1 MTTTRSGASQYRR
14 AGSGRVSASG
24 REEDFCLLGVD
35 SFNRDGERDSVR
47 LGLVVK
53 MLWGTEIIMDG
64 DGGFRVVVTSRQLMF
79 KPACLQQLWTTLQLL
94 HSIIASLRPHKACVE
109 ERDEV
114 RIITFDKISDEYL
127 FPSSGLG
134 PGVPEESQFSPIVY
148 K

>member
-1 MTTTRSGASQYRR
+1 MTTNRSGASQYKR
-14 AGSGRVSASG
+14 AGSSRVSASA

-94 HSIIASLRPHKACVE
+94 HSIIASLRPHKACVA
-109 ERDEV
+109 ERDQV
-114 RIITFDKISDEYL
+114 RIIPVCKIT
-127 FPSSGLG
+127 
-134 PGVPEESQFSPIVY
+134 